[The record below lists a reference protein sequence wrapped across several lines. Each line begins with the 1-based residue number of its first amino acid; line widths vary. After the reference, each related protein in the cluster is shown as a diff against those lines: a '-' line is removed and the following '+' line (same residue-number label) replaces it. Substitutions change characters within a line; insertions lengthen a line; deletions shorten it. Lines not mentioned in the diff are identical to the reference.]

1 MVASRTT
8 AMTSSQSP
16 SISVNMEVVRWD
28 RPESRMTRMASA
40 TSGRELVSHAEGRD
54 GNGNK
59 GVHRAAFLFGC
70 KCGFE
75 VCGLSLWDYAAD
87 VLVSARG
94 ASVTSSVVRL

>member
-1 MVASRTT
+1 MGQAGVADD
-8 AMTSSQSP
+8 ADGLGH
-16 SISVNMEVVRWD
+16 I
-28 RPESRMTRMASA
+28 
-40 TSGRELVSHAEGRD
+40 GRELVSHAEGRD
-54 GNGNK
+54 GNGSK

-75 VCGLSLWDYAAD
+75 VCGLSLWDYTAD